1 MKNRYLTEKETFYE
15 CVILILQVNRNDK
28 SIDSL
33 NDTHKY
39 KEKNINTI
47 SNFIELFEKLKIC
60 FFRKY

>member
-60 FFRKY
+60 FIRKY

>member
-33 NDTHKY
+33 NNTHKY

-60 FFRKY
+60 FIRKY

>member
-1 MKNRYLTEKETFYE
+1 MKNRCLTEKETFYE

-39 KEKNINTI
+39 KGKNINTI
-47 SNFIELFEKLKIC
+47 PNFIELFEKLKIC
-60 FFRKY
+60 FIRKY